1 MFEVLMLGGCIWN
14 QISNIVSLMIRIR
27 APFQLS
33 DQQTSFSQCKRTDV
47 PNNCGASL
55 KRLIKMELRSLDK
68 LSLRRPTKK
77 LVIRYQLLK
86 GFAEIAR
93 CHKLNSNDKWIWN
106 MKSMISV
113 SV

>member
-1 MFEVLMLGGCIWN
+1 MQWWCI
-14 QISNIVSLMIRIR
+14 
-27 APFQLS
+27 
-33 DQQTSFSQCKRTDV
+33 
-47 PNNCGASL
+47 L
-55 KRLIKMELRSLDK
+55 KRLIKMEFRSLDK

-77 LVIRYQLLK
+77 LLIRYQLLK